1 MCQQWRVS
9 SIHITITLLQI
20 AHRTLP
26 RMEIH
31 CLVVLKSH
39 LWPNL
44 GRMIRVNSGQV
55 FMRLNQSYVFSYK
68 KTYYV
73 HDYIIYQYSRDCIEL
88 PLFLNAFQTIV
99 WFLQTLANTL
109 IAWCCCWHCKYCT
122 QLCCIQI
129 KARIAILHELDT
141 SKLSY
146 SFIALLS
153 LDQLFF
159 MHEYP
164 TIHACHKI
172 ILSVCTHVYSYKI
185 AWIFGYLHVA

>member
-55 FMRLNQSYVFSYK
+55 FMRLNHSYVFSYK

-88 PLFLNAFQTIV
+88 SVFLTLFKTVFDFCRHWQIHWLPGVATSTVNTAHNCVVYQFRFSIQG
-99 WFLQTLANTL
+99 LHATLREPDTAE
-109 IAWCCCWHCKYCT
+109 
-122 QLCCIQI
+122 LC
-129 KARIAILHELDT
+129 
-141 SKLSY
+141 Y

-153 LDQLFF
+153 LD
-159 MHEYP
+159 
-164 TIHACHKI
+164 
-172 ILSVCTHVYSYKI
+172 
-185 AWIFGYLHVA
+185 